1 MEHYNSRKVA
11 EDYHRAFTRDD
22 DNPES
27 KKKAIQRYA
36 KFTSILKQGGHIL
49 DAGCGTGR
57 FVQYFIKSGFTVTG
71 IDSSS
76 SMIELAAKN
85 NPMAEFKVMDIC
97 HLDFPPNYFDGIWN
111 IATLLHLEESG
122 VKSALQES
130 RRVLKDD
137 GILYLA
143 TRTKD
148 ISISVLEESTEGGKM
163 MVNYYSPSKLRELLA
178 DTGFETIE
186 LSVEPDDY
194 SRPFDYVF
202 ALAKPSS

>member
-1 MEHYNSRKVA
+1 
-11 EDYHRAFTRDD
+11 
-22 DNPES
+22 
-27 KKKAIQRYA
+27 
-36 KFTSILKQGGHIL
+36 
-49 DAGCGTGR
+49 
-57 FVQYFIKSGFTVTG
+57 
-71 IDSSS
+71 
-76 SMIELAAKN
+76 
-85 NPMAEFKVMDIC
+85 MAEFKVMDIC

-111 IATLLHLEESG
+111 IATLLHLEEMG
-122 VKSALQES
+122 VKSALQEA

-137 GILYLA
+137 GTLYLA

-163 MVNYYSPSKLRELLA
+163 VINYYSPSKLRDLLM